1 MGTIKQLIYLSIN
14 SVQVIIHRMPMLGG
28 IYLRLALIL
37 LFISRPDV
45 VYLFKCPYYNLHAAY
60 YAIYAY
66 HDGADPKRL
75 CKHVKLNKKRRHTE
89 TTRISF
95 LHTHT
100 NTHTYSH
107 THTHGQY
114 IIHRQRILSL
124 KYHFKLVLVICKRQ
138 SVKINRNVDTLY
150 Q

>member
-1 MGTIKQLIYLSIN
+1 
-14 SVQVIIHRMPMLGG
+14 MLGG

-89 TTRISF
+89 TTRISL

-100 NTHTYSH
+100 HAWTVHNTQATY
-107 THTHGQY
+107 
-114 IIHRQRILSL
+114 LELKVSL
-124 KYHFKLVLVICKRQ
+124 QTCTGHL
-138 SVKINRNVDTLY
+138 
-150 Q
+150 